1 LRNNPLLAVGVTVAL
16 LVHLAAMHLPFTQRV
31 LDLGPLAATDWF
43 VLPALAL
50 TLLGVMELQKLGWR
64 WRRR

>member
-1 LRNNPLLAVGVTVAL
+1 
-16 LVHLAAMHLPFTQRV
+16 V

-43 VLPALAL
+43 VLPAVAL

-64 WRRR
+64 RRR